1 MNAPDRLAETMAQIE
16 KLERAIR
23 SAQADQHRLI
33 AEARELMR
41 VVEHEPRR
49 SEAENAEW
57 GDRSFVAALAT
68 TLRVHERSAS
78 RLMHDA
84 GALADEF
91 AAMGHAWAQGDVAL
105 PHVRLLLDFA
115 SALPHE
121 RRGEFEA
128 AALEKARSM
137 TPPAFRR
144 ALRRLVER
152 FHPIPLSVR
161 HDAARAE
168 RRLYIEQLD
177 DGTAWVNLLCEA
189 ERALAID
196 AHVRALTANTAAGDE
211 RTKGQRAADCAV
223 ALLLGGAAPADQ
235 SSGNAAAATM
245 GGDTTTAAPPFLARG
260 SLGAVRPTV
269 HVTVPVL
276 SLLGSGDEPAI
287 LDGYGPIS
295 IETARELSAHA
306 PSFRR
311 LLTHPETGAVLS
323 YGSTTYRVPADLA
336 AWLRIRD
343 GVCRF
348 PGCTRPASRSDID
361 HSVAWQHTQ
370 CTDHDNL
377 AHLCRKHHRLKHHTR
392 WRMWQGA
399 DGVVRWKSP
408 VGSVH
413 ESLPAHEMLRPPPK
427 DAASQIRS
435 ADPPPAIGA

>member
-1 MNAPDRLAETMAQIE
+1 MNAPDRLAETMAQIDQ
-16 KLERAIR
+16 LERAIR

-41 VVEHEPRR
+41 VVEYEPRR
-49 SEAENAEW
+49 SEVDNAEW

-84 GALADEF
+84 GALAEEF
-91 AAMGHAWAQGDVAL
+91 MATAHTWAQGDVSL

-115 SALPHE
+115 GTLPHE
-121 RRGEFEA
+121 RCGEFEA
-128 AALEKARSM
+128 AALEKARVM

-144 ALRRLVER
+144 AMRRLVER
-152 FHPIPLSVR
+152 FHPVPLTER

-168 RRLYIEQLD
+168 RRLHIEHLD
-177 DGTAWVNLLCEA
+177 DGMAWVNLLCEA

-196 AHVRALTANTAAGDE
+196 AHVRALTLDAAAGDE
-211 RTKGQRAADCAV
+211 RTRGQRAADCAV
-223 ALLLGGAAPADQ
+223 ALLLGGGGALPDR
-235 SSGNAAAATM
+235 SFLGHIAAT
-245 GGDTTTAAPPFLARG
+245 PSLRRG

-276 SLLGSGDEPAI
+276 SLLGHGDEPAI

-295 IETARELSAHA
+295 IETAREIAAHA
-306 PSFRR
+306 PSFHR
-311 LLTHPETGAVLS
+311 LLTHPETGAALS
-323 YGSTTYRVPADLA
+323 YGSTSYRVPADLA

-348 PGCTRPASRSDID
+348 PGCTRPASKSDID
-361 HSVAWQHTQ
+361 HCVAWQHMQ

-377 AHLCRKHHRLKHHTR
+377 AHLCRKHHRLKHHSR

-399 DGVVRWKSP
+399 DGVVRWRSP
-408 VGSVH
+408 AGSVH
-413 ESLPAHEMLRPPPK
+413 DSLPAQVMRPPPK
-427 DAASQIRS
+427 DAASRIRR

>member
-16 KLERAIR
+16 QLERAIR

-49 SEAENAEW
+49 SEAENTDW

-91 AAMGHAWAQGDVAL
+91 PATVHAWAQGDL
-105 PHVRLLLDFA
+105 SLSHVRLLLDFA
-115 SALPHE
+115 SSLPQAQ
-121 RRGEFEA
+121 RAAFEA
-128 AALEKARSM
+128 AALEKARAM
-137 TPPAFRR
+137 APPVFRR
-144 ALRRLVER
+144 AMRRLVER
-152 FHPIPLSVR
+152 FHPVPLGVR

-168 RRLYIEQLD
+168 RRLYIEHLD
-177 DGTAWVNLLCEA
+177 DGMAWVNLLCEA

-196 AHVRALTANTAAGDE
+196 AHVRALTVDAVAGDE
-211 RTKGQRAADCAV
+211 RTRGQRAADCAV
-223 ALLLGGAAPADQ
+223 ALLLGGSQPPDGVLDTA
-235 SSGNAAAATM
+235 
-245 GGDTTTAAPPFLARG
+245 TTTSLGRG

-269 HVTVPVL
+269 HITVPVL
-276 SLLGSGDEPAI
+276 SLLGHGDEPAI

-295 IETARELSAHA
+295 IETAREIAAHA

-323 YGSTTYRVPADLA
+323 YGSTTYRVPADLT

-361 HSVAWQHTQ
+361 HTVAWRQTQ

-377 AHLCRKHHRLKHHTR
+377 AHLCRKHHRLKHHSQ

-408 VGSVH
+408 AGSIH
-413 ESLPAHEMLRPPPK
+413 ESMPAHEMRPPPK
-427 DAASQIRS
+427 DAASRMRRTE
-435 ADPPPAIGA
+435 PPPAIGA